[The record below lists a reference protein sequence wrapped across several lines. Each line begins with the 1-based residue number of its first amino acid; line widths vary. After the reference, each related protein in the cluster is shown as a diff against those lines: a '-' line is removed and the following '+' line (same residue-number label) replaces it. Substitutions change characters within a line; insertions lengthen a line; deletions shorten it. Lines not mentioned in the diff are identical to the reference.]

1 MKTEFITSPE
11 FCKTTPINV
20 FHKELCETEYS
31 HPEKLKN
38 KHYIFRKKIEAP
50 GFNKATVR
58 ITADDYYK
66 LYINGVFV
74 TQGPASSYPE
84 HYYYNEVDISTYLHE
99 GENTVAVHV
108 YYQGLINR
116 VWVSGDMRCMLWAE
130 LLLDGNTVLV
140 TDGTWRISQ
149 HTAYSEMGR
158 VGYDTA
164 FLECYDSS
172 SPSVGFEEP
181 NFDDTFFEN
190 ARIYENADYTLFK
203 QPTKQLLIYDI
214 EPKSIKCSEGRII
227 ADFGREAVGYP
238 KLSAKGKRGDEVTVL
253 LGEELNPDGSVRFDM
268 RCNCRYEEKWILSG
282 GLDTLSQF
290 DYKAF
295 RYMELRFP
303 NTAELTE
310 VKMTVRHY
318 PYEEK
323 AVYPEDNESLDKI
336 LTLCKD
342 TIKYGTQEIF
352 LDCPTREKGE
362 YLGDLAISARAHAI
376 LTGDL
381 SMIKKALC
389 DFCLTAGICEGFMA
403 VGVSSLMQEIA
414 DYSLL
419 LPAVVNWVYSIEKDK
434 EYLASLEPYMTGLY
448 KHFLKFVNNSGLLDE
463 VNDKWNLV
471 DWPDNLRDGYD
482 FPLTRPRIG
491 KGAHNVLNAFWCGFL
506 DSMDELYKELGM
518 KPTGITERTKDAF
531 VKEFYSEQTGLFCDC
546 GSKTHSAVHS
556 NILPLLFGIGK
567 DIPGITDRLAAFI
580 EQKGLESM
588 GVYMAYFAL
597 AALKKAGKHDIA
609 LKLATSDRA
618 WLNMLSEGATT
629 TYEAWGRDQK
639 WNTSLFH
646 PWAVAPLIVFAE
658 NTRIY

>member
-1 MKTEFITSPE
+1 MTAQFITAKAFADLAPL
-11 FCKTTPINV
+11 NV
-20 FHKELCETEYS
+20 FHKELDEREYS
-31 HPEKLKN
+31 HPEELLN
-38 KHYIFRKKIEAP
+38 KHYIFRKKIKYQS
-50 GFNKATVR
+50 GKAILK

-66 LYINGVFV
+66 LYINGKFV

-84 HYYYNEVDISTYLHE
+84 HYYYNEIDISDSLTD

-116 VWVSGDMRCMLWAE
+116 VWVSGDLRCMLWAE
-130 LLLDGNTVLV
+130 LSVDGEKILV
-140 TDGTWRISQ
+140 TDESWRVLE
-149 HTAYSEMGR
+149 HTAYTDMGK
-158 VGYDTA
+158 VGYETA

-172 SPSVGFEEP
+172 AKTVEFEKAE
-181 NFDDTFFEN
+181 FDDS
-190 ARIYENADYTLFK
+190 AYEYAKINKHADYILKK
-203 QPTKQLLIYDI
+203 QPTKQLSIYDK
-214 EPKSIKCSEGRII
+214 EPLSTEKLENGIR
-227 ADFGREAVGYP
+227 ADFGREMVGYP
-238 KLSAKGKRGDEVTVL
+238 KLSAKGNPGDEIIIR
-253 LGEELNPDGSVRFDM
+253 LGEELNCDGSVRYDM

-282 GLDTLSQF
+282 NDDVLDQF

-295 RYMELRFP
+295 RYMELLFP
-303 NTAELTE
+303 DSVTLTDL
-310 VKMTVRHY
+310 KMTVRHY

-323 AVYPEDNESLDKI
+323 GKYPTDNEKLNKV
-336 LTLCKD
+336 LALCKD

-381 SMIKKALC
+381 SMIKKAID
-389 DFCLTAGICEGFMA
+389 DFCLTSRICEGFMA
-403 VGVSSLMQEIA
+403 VGACSLMQEIA

-419 LPAVVNWVYSIEKDK
+419 LPAVINWVYSIERDT
-434 EYLASLEPYMTGLY
+434 EWLRHIEPYMTGIY
-448 KHFLKFVNNSGLLDE
+448 RHFSGFLNSDGLLDE

-482 FPLTRPRIG
+482 FPMARPRIG
-491 KGAHNVLNAFWCGFL
+491 KGAHNVMNAFWCGFL
-506 DSMDELYKELGM
+506 DSMDELYITLGM
-518 KPTGITERTKDAF
+518 KTTGISESTKKAF
-531 VKEFYSEQTGLFCDC
+531 IKEFYNEKTGLFCDY
-546 GSKTHSAVHS
+546 GAKTHSAVHS

-567 DIPGITDRLAAFI
+567 EIDGLTDRLSDLIA
-580 EQKGLESM
+580 EKGLESM

-597 AALKKAGKHDIA
+597 AALKKAGKDSLA
-609 LKLATSDRA
+609 LELATSDEA
-618 WLNMLSEGATT
+618 WMNMINEGATT
-629 TYEAWGRDQK
+629 TYEAWGKDQK